1 MKRIAVGVIHKSYA
15 RWPLGRFAPVRLGHH
30 ARRLHEADRS
40 LTHERREGGGIEQ
53 NADQLFDVCLVSGL
67 QQFHSFLSKQ
77 FGQQIA
83 GRTLTSN
90 RNNSIVIHGGGG
102 FLY

>member
-1 MKRIAVGVIHKSYA
+1 VVALLCKATQKISAFGIHS
-15 RWPLGRFAPVRLGHH
+15 R
-30 ARRLHEADRS
+30 
-40 LTHERREGGGIEQ
+40 
-53 NADQLFDVCLVSGL
+53 L